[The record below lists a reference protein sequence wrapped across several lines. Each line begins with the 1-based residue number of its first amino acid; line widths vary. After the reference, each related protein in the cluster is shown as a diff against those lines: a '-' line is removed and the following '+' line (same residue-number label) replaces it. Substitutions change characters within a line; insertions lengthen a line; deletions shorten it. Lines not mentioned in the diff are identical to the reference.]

1 MPLYTFY
8 NKRSKKE
15 FTEMMTISEME
26 SYLKKNK
33 HISQRITGIN
43 IVAGVSGMS
52 YRSDQ
57 GWKEPLS
64 KVAEAHPRSPLA
76 DRYGK
81 KSIKEIKTNQ
91 AIKKHPTTLKIYEK
105 KLHEENILNLKEA
118 NSIQKNFNDRIKNSI
133 DNIVKEE
140 TFSNTIVNSID
151 DNIEE
156 KMLEAPCPSCSAGVP
171 TEGAEV

>member
-15 FTEMMTISEME
+15 FTEMMSISEME

-57 GWKEPLS
+57 GWKETLS
-64 KVAEAHPRSPLA
+64 KVAEAHPQSALA
-76 DRYGK
+76 SEVGK
-81 KSIKEIKTNQ
+81 KSIKQIKTEQ
-91 AIKKHPTTLKIYEK
+91 VVKKHRARQ
-105 KLHEENILNLKEA
+105 NA
-118 NSIQKNFNDRIKNSI
+118 KNK
-133 DNIVKEE
+133 
-140 TFSNTIVNSID
+140 
-151 DNIEE
+151 
-156 KMLEAPCPSCSAGVP
+156 
-171 TEGAEV
+171 